1 VTTDHLPRTVPPAI
15 IRARRI
21 ALGLVVLA
29 VMIVVTA
36 AILYAWW
43 TTTRVPTVI

>member
-1 VTTDHLPRTVPPAI
+1 LTTDHLPRTVPPAI
-15 IRARRI
+15 TRARRI

-29 VMIVVTA
+29 VLIVVAA

>member
-1 VTTDHLPRTVPPAI
+1 VTTDDLPRTIPASI

-29 VMIVVTA
+29 VLIVA
-36 AILYAWW
+36 AATVLYLWW
-43 TTTRVPTVI
+43 TTTRVPTIT